1 MNAKS
6 IALIFGVGTGLA
18 GATSTAFA
26 AEGTF
31 ARTLNVSGS
40 PAISVSTGSGYIH
53 VSTGSQSEVRIN
65 AKVKSQHGWGFNGSK
80 GSDEDRVRDI
90 TANPPIVQNGST
102 ITIGETHGDSNRFR
116 NIEIDYDISLPAST
130 ILKVSSG
137 SGDLDVSNVVSVL
150 SADTGSGDIRLNNV
164 GPTPHVVTGSGTIR
178 ANGIHGAANLETGS
192 GDIEFHQQVA
202 GDVKAGTGSGSIH
215 LYGVNGGV
223 HVRTGSGDVEID
235 GNPSTDWKLDTGSG
249 SIRLNLPSEAH
260 YTLNADTGSGS
271 VKVDA
276 PITMQGT
283 LNKQH
288 IVGTIHGG
296 GPTIRVSTGSG
307 DISVH

>member
-1 MNAKS
+1 VNVKY
-6 IALIFGVGTGLA
+6 IALILGVA

-26 AEGTF
+26 AEGSF
-31 ARTLNVSGS
+31 AKTLNVSGAPS
-40 PAISVSTGSGYIH
+40 IAVSTGSGYIH

-65 AKVKSQHGWGFNGSK
+65 AKVKTQHGWNFGSH
-80 GSDEDRVRDI
+80 GNEEDRVRDI
-90 TANPPIVQNGST
+90 TSNPPIAQNGNT
-102 ITIGETHGDSNRFR
+102 ITIGETHGDSSRFR

-130 ILKVSSG
+130 TLKVNSG
-137 SGDLDVSNVVSVL
+137 SGDLDVSNVASVL

-178 ANGIHGAANLETGS
+178 ANGIHGAASLETGS
-192 GDIEFHQQVA
+192 GDIEFHQQIA

-249 SIRLNLPSEAH
+249 SIHLNLPSDAH
-260 YTLNADTGSGS
+260 YNLNADTGSGS
-271 VKVDA
+271 VRVDA

>member
-1 MNAKS
+1 MNVKQFAV
-6 IALIFGVGTGLA
+6 ILTLA

-31 ARTLNVSGS
+31 AKTFSVNGS
-40 PAISVSTGSGYIH
+40 PTVDVSTGSGYIH
-53 VSTGSQSEVRIN
+53 VSTGSQTEVRIN
-65 AKVKSQHGWGFNGSK
+65 AKVKTQHGWAFNGH

-90 TANPPIVQNGST
+90 TSNPPIVQSGNT
-102 ITIGETHGDSNRFR
+102 ITIGETHGDSSRFR

-130 ILKVSSG
+130 TLKANTG
-137 SGDLDVSNVVSVL
+137 SGDLDISNVASVL

-164 GPTPHVVTGSGTIR
+164 GPTPRVITGSGSIR
-178 ANGIHGAANLETGS
+178 ADGIHGAANLETGS

-215 LYGVNGGV
+215 LFGIHGGV

-235 GNPSTDWKLDTGSG
+235 GNPSADWKLDTGSG

-260 YTLNADTGSGS
+260 YNLNADTGSGS
-271 VKVDA
+271 VRVEA

-288 IVGTIHGG
+288 IVGTIRGG
-296 GPTIRVSTGSG
+296 GPTVRVSTGSG
-307 DISVH
+307 DISIR

>member
-1 MNAKS
+1 MTAKS
-6 IALIFGVGTGLA
+6 IALVVRFGIGLA
-18 GATSTAFA
+18 AATSTAFA

-31 ARTLNVSGS
+31 ARTLNVSGA
-40 PAISVSTGSGYIH
+40 PAITVSTGSGYIH
-53 VSTGSQSEVRIN
+53 ISTGSQSEVRIN

-90 TANPPIVQNGST
+90 TSNPPIVQNGST
-102 ITIGETHGDSNRFR
+102 ITIGETHGDSSRFR

-130 ILKVSSG
+130 TLKVSSG
-137 SGDLDVSNVVSVL
+137 SGDLDVSNVASVL

-215 LYGVNGGV
+215 LFGVNGGV